1 MTTPGVGEKAP
12 DFQSS
17 DQDGKTWTLQD
28 FQGESLVLYFYP
40 KDDTPGCTREACG
53 FRDLQAEFEELGA
66 RIVGVSPDDT
76 DRHARFAEKHELPF
90 TLLSDPDHE
99 TAEAYGVWKEK
110 NMYGRKFWGIERTT
124 FIIGPDGTIVKVYPR
139 VKVNG
144 HVEKVFED
152 VKGLVAAV

>member
-12 DFQSS
+12 DFRLS

-40 KDDTPGCTREACG
+40 KDDTPGCTREACS
-53 FRDLQAEFEELGA
+53 FRNLHAEFQEIGA
-66 RIVGVSPDDT
+66 RIVGVSPDGAE
-76 DRHARFAEKHELPF
+76 RHARFAQKHDLPF
-90 TLLSDPDHE
+90 TLLADPEHE

-124 FIIGPDGTIVKVYPR
+124 FIIGPDSKIAKVYPR

-144 HVEKVFED
+144 HVEKVLEE
-152 VKGLVAAV
+152 VRSLVAAV